1 MKLPRQSIPEPA
13 SRAGFTL
20 IELCVVLATVAVLAA
35 VLLPALADT
44 KPNSQAFQCLN
55 NQRQIMLAWQM
66 YAADNS
72 DLLPP
77 NDFYSGG
84 SAPVNPWFGPR
95 LGQCNWVVAARI
107 IDPIITSQQT
117 PFCSPRGRR
126 WDPTIQTRRP
136 IIVLWIRAW

>member
-1 MKLPRQSIPEPA
+1 MNLPCQSIPEPA
-13 SRAGFTL
+13 RRAGFTL

-44 KPNSQAFQCLN
+44 KPNTQAFQCLN

-66 YAADNS
+66 YAVDNS

-84 SAPVNPWFGPR
+84 PAPFKPGLVR
-95 LGQCNWVVAARI
+95 
-107 IDPIITSQQT
+107 D
-117 PFCSPRGRR
+117 
-126 WDPTIQTRRP
+126 
-136 IIVLWIRAW
+136 